1 MPIYEYRH
9 TDGFEKPCKQEII
22 EVFQTMSA
30 PEMSICPNCGRSIQK
45 LISMPARHQQHI
57 NNTLNEKNI
66 AEKGFSKYVKTE
78 DGKYEKA
85 TGPDEAP
92 AVLDKATMAQNLSH
106 LE

>member
-9 TDGFEKPCKQEII
+9 TNGFEEPCNKDIL

-30 PEMSICPNCGRSIQK
+30 PELSICPQCGKPIQK
-45 LISMPARHQQHI
+45 MISMPARHQQHL

-106 LE
+106 LD

>member
-9 TDGFEKPCKQEII
+9 TTGVERPCENELI

-30 PEMSICPNCGRSIQK
+30 PSLSICPKCGTSIQK
-45 LISMPARHQQHI
+45 IVSMPARHQQHI
-57 NNTLNEKNI
+57 NNTLNDSNLAK
-66 AEKGFSKYVKTE
+66 KGFSKYVKTE

-92 AVLDKATMAQNLSH
+92 AILDRGKMAENLKH
-106 LE
+106 LD

>member
-9 TDGFEKPCKQEII
+9 TSQFSEPCKEELI

-30 PEMSICPNCGRSIQK
+30 PAMSICPKCGTSIQK
-45 LISMPARHQQHI
+45 VISMPARHQQHI
-57 NNTLNEKNI
+57 NNTLNDSNLAK
-66 AEKGFSKYVKTE
+66 KGFSKYVKTE

-92 AVLDKATMAQNLSH
+92 ATLDKATMAQNLKH
-106 LE
+106 LD

>member
-9 TDGFEKPCKQEII
+9 TDGFEEPCKQDIL

-30 PEMSICPNCGRSIQK
+30 PEMSICPNCGKPIQK

-85 TGPDEAP
+85 AGPAEAP
-92 AVLDKATMAQNLSH
+92 ATLDRGTMAENLKH
-106 LE
+106 LD